1 MKERHLVALTRGHRM
16 KCLLRRMLDPEEFLS
31 DYGVRSLSKFHKDHP
46 YRLVVRGEEKVV
58 SYEPGESHSG
68 IFGGN
73 SNWRGPIWFPINYLL
88 IESLQQFHHY
98 YGDDF
103 KVECPTGSGRF
114 LHLKEV
120 ANELSN
126 RLIKLWFRN
135 ERGERP
141 FEGTLRDGPS
151 AAHWQDQYRYLFH
164 EYFDGDT
171 GAGLGASH
179 QTGWTGLIAKL
190 IQQQGDFGTIA

>member
-1 MKERHLVALTRGHRM
+1 
-16 KCLLRRMLDPEEFLS
+16 MLDPEEFLS
-31 DYGVRSLSKFHKDHP
+31 DYGVRSLSKYHQKHP
-46 YRLVVRGEEKVV
+46 YVLDVHGEEKIVG
-58 SYEPGESHSG
+58 YEPGESQSA

-73 SNWRGPIWFPINYLL
+73 SNWRGPVWFPINYLL

-126 RLIKLWFRN
+126 RLIRLWLRDKN
-135 ERGERP
+135 GERP
-141 FEGTLRDGPS
+141 YERGQG
-151 AAHWQDQYRYLFH
+151 AAVSSPQLTKEADSRPPRLEKRYLFY
-164 EYFDGDT
+164 EYFHADT

-179 QTGWTGLIAKL
+179 QTG
-190 IQQQGDFGTIA
+190 